1 MMNFPKKL
9 RKGDTVGII
18 CPSSPI
24 ATERIGQ
31 CVDAINRLG
40 YNVKLADNL
49 DVNYGG
55 YMTGNGKARAKWVND
70 MFADPEVDAIICARG
85 GEGGSRA
92 MEYVDFELIKQN
104 PKIFVGYSDVTCL
117 HLGITQNC
125 GFVTFHGAMVSANFV
140 DDFDAETE
148 ASFFG
153 AVNAD
158 ADYEYKNPKGFELG
172 VLKSGKATGQLTGG
186 NLSLLSASM
195 GTPYE
200 VDTKDKII
208 FLEEVS
214 EPVYNIDK
222 WMHQLR
228 FAGKLQECKGI
239 LLGQFTDVVNKRCP
253 EYDVNQCVMEALDGI
268 DIPVMYNIQS
278 GHEKPMTTLPLGAMC
293 TMDTED
299 KTITF
304 QVTR

>member
-40 YNVKLADNL
+40 YNVKLAD
-49 DVNYGG
+49 
-55 YMTGNGKARAKWVND
+55 
-70 MFADPEVDAIICARG
+70 
-85 GEGGSRA
+85 
-92 MEYVDFELIKQN
+92 
-104 PKIFVGYSDVTCL
+104 
-117 HLGITQNC
+117 
-125 GFVTFHGAMVSANFV
+125 
-140 DDFDAETE
+140 
-148 ASFFG
+148 
-153 AVNAD
+153 
-158 ADYEYKNPKGFELG
+158 ADYKYKNPKGFELG